1 MKDQL
6 TVKQLLKFCQGAV
19 SQGLGDKYIVISD
32 DNEGNGFHGMF
43 FGFSLPEEIPD
54 LEDLVRD
61 SQEEDINNIVV
72 LG

>member
-1 MKDQL
+1 MNDQL
-6 TVKQLLKFCQGAV
+6 TVKQLYYECAKALKAGY
-19 SQGLGDKYIVISD
+19 GDKKIAISD

-54 LEDLVRD
+54 LEDLLRD
-61 SQEEDINNIVV
+61 SQAGIEDIIV